1 MSDLIWK
8 IKQLFRKIVPIALI
22 LSLAYGGVVLYKKGL
37 FGKKITQQLTSWSH
51 KIPFFGSKFSLKS
64 VGLGKSTPSYT
75 RISKAGKTRSVKRH
89 HGRGRHGKRRHRRH
103 H

>member
-64 VGLGKSTPSYT
+64 AVLGNSHPSYS
-75 RISKAGKTRSVKRH
+75 RISKAGKPHSIKRH
-89 HGRGRHGKRRHRRH
+89 RGRSRHGKRRHRRH

>member
-8 IKQLFRKIVPIALI
+8 IKQLFRKIVPVALI
-22 LSLAYGGVVLYKKGL
+22 LSLGYGGVTIYKKGL

-64 VGLGKSTPSYT
+64 AVLGNSHHSYS
-75 RISKAGKTRSVKRH
+75 RISKAGKPHAVKRH
-89 HGRGRHGKRRHRRH
+89 RGRSRHGKRRHRRH